1 MVQNIELL
9 DEDFK
14 LRVITEVL
22 LGQCTVEE
30 ARDKY
35 KLASKMIITSWI
47 RLYEVYGRC
56 SIFSGE
62 EIPDMANKKD
72 RKEVLPNESLKS
84 ELRICELER
93 QLEEQ
98 RLLSEMY
105 NRMIELAEKEYK
117 ISVRKNS
124 GTK

>member
-1 MVQNIELL
+1 MAQTEFL
-9 DEDFK
+9 DDDFK

-35 KLASKMIITSWI
+35 NLASKLIIHTWI

-56 SIFSGE
+56 SISSGE
-62 EIPDMANKKD
+62 EIPDMGSKKD
-72 RKEVLPNESLKS
+72 RKEASSSESLKS
-84 ELRICELER
+84 EIRIRDLER

-117 ISVRKNS
+117 ISIRKNS
-124 GTK
+124 STK

>member
-1 MVQNIELL
+1 MAQKTEFL

-22 LGQCTVEE
+22 LEQCTVEE

-35 KLASKMIITSWI
+35 NLASKLIIHTWI

-56 SIFSGE
+56 SIYSGE
-62 EIPDMANKKD
+62 EIPDMGKKD
-72 RKEVLPNESLKS
+72 RKEASSGESLKS
-84 ELRICELER
+84 EMRIRDLER

-98 RLLSEMY
+98 QLLSEMY
-105 NRMIELAEKEYK
+105 NKMIELAEKEYK
-117 ISVRKNS
+117 ISIRKNS
-124 GTK
+124 STK

>member
-1 MVQNIELL
+1 MAQKTEFL

-35 KLASKMIITSWI
+35 NLASKLIIHTWI

-56 SIFSGE
+56 SISSGE
-62 EIPDMANKKD
+62 EIPDMGSKKD
-72 RKEVLPNESLKS
+72 RKELPPGESLKS
-84 ELRICELER
+84 ELRIRDLER
-93 QLEEQ
+93 QLDEQ

-105 NRMIELAEKEYK
+105 NRMIE
-117 ISVRKNS
+117 
-124 GTK
+124 